1 MHRVPFLGLVLK
13 RNDEVAG
20 FLFGLFDGIHEDY
33 TGAGDGG
40 VVEFALMRVIGA
52 DGVDVGTFGDVVAIE
67 DGLGGSGCGVNDV
80 GAAYGLGGGS
90 SGVHWDAEAV
100 GHFGTKVRAGG
111 GGWAGKPGGSYVF
124 GGAA

>member
-33 TGAGDGG
+33 AGAGDGG

-67 DGLGGSGCGVNDV
+67 DGLGGSGCGIDDV
-80 GAAYGLGGGS
+80 GAADGFGSRRGGVYRAAG
-90 SGVHWDAEAV
+90 AV
-100 GHFGTKVRAGG
+100 GAFGAGG
-111 GGWAGKPGGSYVF
+111 CAAGGVS
-124 GGAA
+124 

>member
-67 DGLGGSGCGVNDV
+67 DRLGGSGCGVDDV
-80 GAAYGLGGGS
+80 GAADGFGSRRGGGDR
-90 SGVHWDAEAV
+90 G
-100 GHFGTKVRAGG
+100 GQGG
-111 GGWAGKPGGSYVF
+111 GDFGGEVWRGGGVAGVKRGGS
-124 GGAA
+124 GGS